1 MEMSN
6 VKAAAREAGDHPA
19 VEGLARVGYAV
30 SGLMHLLIAWI
41 GLQLAWS
48 ATTSQSADQSGALQ
62 TLAGNGLGKLT
73 LWVAVVGFLGL
84 ALWQVTEAVGGYHGT
99 GTRKWGERVK
109 ALSKAVVYAVL
120 GWTSLAFARGQV
132 TKSGKQQTVDFTA
145 SLMSHSGGR
154 TLVML
159 VGLVV
164 IGVGAY
170 HVVKGAKKK
179 FLRDLVEHPGAVA
192 THAGV
197 IGYCAKGVA
206 LAVVGLL
213 FVVAGAQK
221 RPAKATGLDGALHAL
236 RDQPLGPVLLTVIA
250 IGFAAYAVYSFARAR
265 YARV

>member
-30 SGLMHLLIAWI
+30 SGVMHLLIAWI
-41 GLQLAWS
+41 GLQLAFGDTGT
-48 ATTSQSADQSGALQ
+48 ASADQSGALQ
-62 TLAGNGLGKLT
+62 TLAGNGLGKLA
-73 LWVAVVGFLGL
+73 LWIAVVGFLGL
-84 ALWQVTEAVGGYHGT
+84 ALWQLLEAVGGYHGT
-99 GTRKWGERVK
+99 GTRKWGQRGK
-109 ALSKAVVYAVL
+109 ALAKAVVYAVL

-132 TKSGKQQTVDFTA
+132 TKSGKQQTIDFTA
-145 SLMSHSGGR
+145 SLMGRTGGR
-154 TLVML
+154 TLVVL

-164 IGVGAY
+164 VGVGGY
-170 HVVKGAKKK
+170 HIVKGAKKK
-179 FLRDLVEHPGAVA
+179 FLRDLVEHPGTVA
-192 THAGV
+192 TQAGV
-197 IGYCAKGVA
+197 IGYVAKGIA

-221 RPAKATGLDGALHAL
+221 RPGKATGLDGALHTL
-236 RDQPLGPVLLTVIA
+236 RDQPFGPVLLAVIA